1 MLIRSEAGV
10 EYQFSGQQSSLLL
23 PKVDKMQNLAR
34 LVGLGDSRACV
45 AENALGGVARQENED
60 ALLTP
65 AAAGNVVFFQ
75 RLFLSVGRNRMK
87 IQIDRRTVLES
98 SELDL
103 LGPGGH
109 QRQVGVLADIGAVC
123 GQIGTFGNHVE
134 SGKQRDAFVK
144 EIGRA

>member
-1 MLIRSEAGV
+1 
-10 EYQFSGQQSSLLL
+10 
-23 PKVDKMQNLAR
+23 MQNLGG
-34 LVGLGDSRACV
+34 LLGLGDSRARV

-75 RLFLSVGRNRMK
+75 RLFLGVGRNGVK

-109 QRQVGVLADIGAVC
+109 QREVGVLADTGTVC
-123 GQIGTFGNHVE
+123 GQIGTFGDHVE
-134 SGKQRDAFVK
+134 SGKQRNAFVK
-144 EIGRA
+144 DQVDRKSVV